1 MKRTS
6 RQVIGGVKV
15 RTFPMTHA
23 FPDNF
28 GIAINTDQGYIVYTG
43 EFIVDYDMLQE
54 EYQKDV
60 KFDQWA
66 NTGEESLFVKNLEN
80 VQGDE
85 RDIILFSVAFGPN
98 AEGKIVF
105 KFWTIK

>member
-28 GIAINTDQGYIVYTG
+28 GIAINTDQGYIVYTN
-43 EFIVDYDMLQE
+43 FIVDYDMLQE
-54 EYQKDV
+54 EYLCDLK
-60 KFDQWA
+60 
-66 NTGEESLFVKNLEN
+66 
-80 VQGDE
+80 
-85 RDIILFSVAFGPN
+85 
-98 AEGKIVF
+98 
-105 KFWTIK
+105 